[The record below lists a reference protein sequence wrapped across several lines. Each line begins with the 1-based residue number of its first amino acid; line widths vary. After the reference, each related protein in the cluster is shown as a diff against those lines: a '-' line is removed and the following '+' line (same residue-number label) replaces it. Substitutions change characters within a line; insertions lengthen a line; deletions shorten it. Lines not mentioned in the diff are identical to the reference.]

1 MTDQGPQA
9 GEIER
14 DFRLVSRDA
23 SLGALF
29 RRQTRLYSTRTSEGF
44 LATLEENDKEV
55 ILWLLRFPLSRNSGE
70 DRRFISRIE
79 RMQQALAPGVFHS
92 AGIDEKGSA
101 FVALNSLPL
110 DSIMKLSMPIGQK
123 VIAWTKVV
131 EVVARLHTLG
141 VCLGDISEDSF
152 VWDPEKGPQLIGVM
166 GTFDSAG
173 SATAMLPPPT
183 TLPYLAPD
191 QRGVFV
197 AEPVFDVFA
206 LGVYGYRLF
215 TGMYP
220 NAELANNSS
229 SVSSSGRPPIEAKL
243 LQDSIPDWVNTSIG
257 IALQPDAE
265 SRFESA
271 AELLDVVQT
280 EGQSIRHESR
290 TSVWTSQTAE
300 LEKRLISAAR
310 DSAVLEVDSS
320 VIDAIE
326 ESDRES
332 LFSATKYRIIALW
345 GGAGVIG
352 ILLAFVMFWLFSFL
366 GSGRI
371 EPYSEAHRSYV
382 PPELEKH
389 LAIISDRALG
399 ELSRRKAVDELAR
412 VENPFT
418 YPILA
423 SLVQGANDSTIRTA
437 ALKSLA
443 ESIRKTGLTTTASVF
458 SDSLSLESLKA
469 PLGGGTDPF
478 LSLVRSTDAMQPM
491 EARLASLESAH
502 KLVPKEALK
511 VAAGIAIDTEGPE
524 QINVLRRILL
534 VDPGTLCLSETSCEP
549 RERVAAVIPSLE
561 LSGLLLAH
569 STISGMFQEQ
579 RLQRLWAESPE
590 TQAYVLEYLYYEN
603 RERFVRVLQA
613 GIDGGG
619 IGPLARQ
626 LVEFL
631 QLEGSEL
638 DDALTVSLI
647 RSLVGVVDGNDI
659 FRFGRWK
666 SKYAS
671 KALVIVS
678 GILSK
683 SNRVSALD
691 VFDTAIAKTHHAG
704 PEKAMLEFVRL
715 SEWSQRTK
723 LIYPVAVILHSEAF
737 SLEEIAS
744 AIDAFE
750 PYSARNFFDTLVKTK
765 NAKSITLALLRF
777 GTQLPSVQIMAL
789 LKHPNPE
796 VRMEAVRALAGR
808 NDISVMRD
816 ILSAYE
822 AERDPEV
829 RRLYQRLHWV
839 TGGR

>member
-1 MTDQGPQA
+1 MTDQGSQTGA
-9 GEIER
+9 IQR
-14 DFRLVSRDA
+14 NFRLVSRDA

-44 LATLEENDKEV
+44 LSTLEENGKEL
-55 ILWLLRFPLSRNSGE
+55 ILWLLRFPLSQNSGE

-79 RMQQALAPGVFHS
+79 KMQQALAPGVFHS

-101 FVALNSLPL
+101 FVALNCQPL
-110 DSIMKLSMPIGQK
+110 DSIMKLSMPIGQR

-131 EVVARLHTLG
+131 EVVARLHQLG

-152 VWDPEKGPQLIGVM
+152 VWDPDKGPQLIGVM

-183 TLPYLAPD
+183 TLPYLAPE

-197 AEPVFDVFA
+197 AEPVFDVYA
-206 LGVYGYRLF
+206 LGVYGYRLL

-220 NAELANNSS
+220 NAELANSS
-229 SVSSSGRPPIEAKL
+229 SGVNSSGRPPIEAKL

-257 IALQPDAE
+257 IALQPNAE

-271 AELLDVVQT
+271 TELFDVINS
-280 EGQSIRHESR
+280 EGQSIRHDVR

-300 LEKRLISAAR
+300 LEKRLVSAAR
-310 DSAVLEVDSS
+310 DSAVFEVDSS
-320 VIDAIE
+320 VS
-326 ESDRES
+326 ESHADEVDRNFIPKEK
-332 LFSATKYRIIALW
+332 FRVVALW
-345 GGAGVIG
+345 GGAGAIG
-352 ILLAFVMFWLFSFL
+352 IFLAFVMFWLFSFL

-389 LAIISDRALG
+389 LAIISDRALS
-399 ELSRRKAVDELAR
+399 EARRKKALNQLAR
-412 VENPFT
+412 IENPFT

-423 SLVQGANDSTIRTA
+423 SLVQGANDSTIRKA
-437 ALKSLA
+437 ALVSLSD
-443 ESIRKTGLTTTASVF
+443 SIRKTGLKTTANVF
-458 SDSLSLESLKA
+458 SNLLSLESLGSS
-469 PLGGGTDPF
+469 LQEGTDPF

-491 EARLASLESAH
+491 EARLGSLEKAH

-511 VAAGIAIDTEGPE
+511 VAAGIAIDTEGPA
-524 QINVLRRILL
+524 QIDVLRKILL
-534 VDPGTLCLSETSCEP
+534 ADPGTLCLSETSCEP
-549 RERVAAVIPSLE
+549 RQRVAAVIPSLE

-569 STISGMFQEQ
+569 SAISGLFQEE

-603 RERFVRVLQA
+603 RERFVRVLQT

-647 RSLVGVVDGNDI
+647 RSLVGVVDGNDV

-683 SNRVSALD
+683 RNRASALD

-737 SLEEIAS
+737 SLEEISS
-744 AIDAFE
+744 AFDAFE

-765 NAKSITLALLRF
+765 NSKSITLALLRF
-777 GTQLPSVQIMAL
+777 GNQLPSVQIMAL
-789 LKHPNPE
+789 LKHPNPK